1 MNRNEAE
8 RILLDSGWLSQVPAG
23 FQREVLRRAVLARHE
38 ADSYLYRM
46 GDAPGGIY
54 GLVQGN
60 LAINSAPAHVTPKLM
75 QLGRPGAWTGE
86 GSYLT
91 RQPRLIELQ
100 AKTPTWVMHLP
111 LDQMDAM
118 TFHDPRVIR
127 HFALILMHTVHV
139 LVQMVSDLQIPDPAR
154 RIAATI
160 ERATLQYSRELPL
173 TQTALGEM
181 SCATRRQVGIALK
194 DFSDRGWLDAMYGR
208 IVIRDAAA
216 LRAFAQSE

>member
-1 MNRNEAE
+1 MRP
-8 RILLDSGWLSQVPAG
+8 SGYSWTRAG
-23 FQREVLRRAVLARHE
+23 SARCRPRFQREVLRRAVLARHE

-127 HFALILMHTVHV
+127 HFALILMHTLHV
-139 LVQMVSDLQIPDPAR
+139 LVQMVSDLQILDPAR

-160 ERATLQYSRELPL
+160 ERATMQYSRELPL

-181 SCATRRQVGIALK
+181 SCATRRQVA
-194 DFSDRGWLDAMYGR
+194 SR
-208 IVIRDAAA
+208 
-216 LRAFAQSE
+216 